1 MSILGTLFIG
11 LVVGWLARWLKP
23 GSDDMGLILTALLG
37 VAGSFVA
44 TYAGSFLG
52 LYQPGEPA
60 GFVGALIGAIVL
72 LYLFAAIKSKQR

>member
-1 MSILGTLFIG
+1 MGIVGTLFIG

-44 TYAGSFLG
+44 TYAGSVLG